1 RLRGVGTTARGDRAA
16 PAAPER
22 RSTLSRSD
30 RTQLAGRDIGNHEAE
45 LPRPGPFEA
54 LPVLDPDFGV
64 VPDALACLFE
74 KTPLIHLGI
83 PGAAHDA
90 QGDHPRLALIDLRF
104 ADVDHVLED
113 VGHPPQARA
122 VAEDDVLLV
131 PPVDRGDHS
140 ARAATSARAAE
151 CDDVPHLV
159 SEQWGRGI
167 TQVRADHSLTG
178 PVRVRNELDR

>member
-1 RLRGVGTTARGDRAA
+1 RTVTPPDLLDGSGTSATSSSPLRTCWRTCFIGDRMRRCKRLRGVGTTARGDRAA

-104 ADVDHVLED
+104 
-113 VGHPPQARA
+113 
-122 VAEDDVLLV
+122 
-131 PPVDRGDHS
+131 
-140 ARAATSARAAE
+140 
-151 CDDVPHLV
+151 
-159 SEQWGRGI
+159 
-167 TQVRADHSLTG
+167 
-178 PVRVRNELDR
+178 